1 MKTITQIKQHFS
13 DNEIKICVDIINGK
27 LDFSVLDDQIKD
39 FYSDEYNEED
49 LTGKDDEMEWL
60 KNDLLEKLEF
70 DFDFWGLI

>member
-49 LTGKDDEMEWL
+49 LTGKEKE
-60 KNDLLEKLEF
+60 LLMVF
-70 DFDFWGLI
+70 TIYSFYFNFFS